1 MIKYNTFQYIYPP
14 RPKNAVNPLEIPNW
28 DDGSM
33 IGQVKLNGSCACVF
47 TNGKDSYVYN
57 RHNQLLTNCNLTK
70 FDIEQLHTE
79 KGWLVLVGEYLN
91 KSKKDENGETF
102 NHKLIIFDVLVHKS
116 NYLIGST
123 FAERVKL
130 LDSLYGTNESEKS
143 YLYSITPNIYRVK
156 SFTTDFKLHFDN
168 LSKIDMVEGL
178 VCKRKSG
185 RLEAGTSESNN
196 IKSQIK
202 FRKPT
207 KNYKY

>member
-1 MIKYNTFQYIYPP
+1 MVRFESFQYIYPP
-14 RPKNAVNPLEIPNW
+14 RPKNSVDPKELDFW

-33 IGQVKLNGSCACVF
+33 LAQPKLNGSNAVIF
-47 TNGKDSYVYN
+47 FNGRDIYVYN
-57 RHNQLLTNCNLTK
+57 RHNQRLTN
-70 FDIEQLHTE
+70 FDLSKDELMKIYDG
-79 KGWLVLVGEYLN
+79 GWLVLVGEYLN

-102 NHKLIIFDVLVHKS
+102 NHKLIIFDILVHKS